1 MMDRNIEM
9 KPSGKEIFPR
19 SLMVVAVLMILFG
32 MAEVATGFTH
42 NFIGVVTTSG
52 NNLSTYLGVT
62 LGLFYFLGG
71 LLVLSKKKW
80 AAISAIVLLCGD
92 VIGRIGMVLAGLY
105 PLDSFKQSFAIVMG
119 TSIAVFFAFSIVL
132 KFKSFK

>member
-1 MMDRNIEM
+1 
-9 KPSGKEIFPR
+9 
-19 SLMVVAVLMILFG
+19 
-32 MAEVATGFTH
+32 
-42 NFIGVVTTSG
+42 
-52 NNLSTYLGVT
+52 LGVA

-71 LLVLSKKKW
+71 LLVLSTKKW

-105 PLDSFKQSFAIVMG
+105 PVDSFKQSFAIVMG
-119 TSIAVFFAFSIVL
+119 TSIAVFFAFYIVL

>member
-1 MMDRNIEM
+1 MDRNIEM
-9 KPSGKEIFPR
+9 KRMGNGIFPR
-19 SLMVVAVLMILFG
+19 SLLVVAVLMVLFG
-32 MAEVATGFTH
+32 LAEVATGFTH

-52 NNLSTYLGVT
+52 NNLSTYLGVA

-92 VIGRIGMVLAGLY
+92 VIGRISMVLAGLY
-105 PLDSFKQSFAIVMG
+105 PVDSFKQSVAIIMG
-119 TSIAVFFAFSIVL
+119 TCIAVFFAFYIIL
-132 KFKSFK
+132 KFKSFE